1 MNNNENS
8 VISILCPTRGR
19 PSNVKRLVESIL
31 TSAEKPKLLEILFY
45 VDNDDATFPKEIAE
59 LKEVTVFRGPNIWI
73 SNAHNYLYVHSQGS
87 IIFSAGDDMI
97 FQTKGWDSIVRE
109 KFRLIPDGIGLVFGD
124 DLGTHAGKIATH
136 GFFHRNWVDALGT
149 WVQPGRGS
157 LWDMWSTENARLLN
171 RLFFIDNLIIEH
183 RHYRQSASAVS
194 FDETYSRIRT
204 SNASFRPEITYRKL
218 SRERR
223 HDRLLLAS
231 FMSDTPPVESNFIF
245 SELLIKLFRSRMRE
259 ETKLRFRSLTNREL
273 LFVLLHWSS
282 KKLLRIKG

>member
-1 MNNNENS
+1 MNTNENN

-31 TSAEKPKLLEILFY
+31 TNAEKPELLEILFY
-45 VDNDDATFPKEIAE
+45 VDNDDATFPKEIGE
-59 LKEVTVFRGPNIWI
+59 LREVTVFRGPNIWI

-97 FQTKGWDSIVRE
+97 FQTNGWDSIVRE
-109 KFRLIPDGIGLVFGD
+109 KFRVIPDGIGLVFGD

-183 RHYRQSASAVS
+183 RHYRQSASTVS

-231 FMSDTPPVESNFIF
+231 FMSDTPPVESNFMF
-245 SELLIKLFRSRMRE
+245 SELLIKLFKSRMSD
-259 ETKLRFRSLTNREL
+259 ETKLRFRSLTNSEL
-273 LFVLLHWSS
+273 LFGFLNWSS
-282 KKLLRIKG
+282 KKLLRINR

>member
-1 MNNNENS
+1 M
-8 VISILCPTRGR
+8 CPTRGR

-31 TSAEKPKLLEILFY
+31 NNAERPDLLEILFY
-45 VDNDDATFPKEIAE
+45 VDNDDATFPCEIAE
-59 LKEVTVFRGPNIWI
+59 LREVTVFRGPSIWI

-87 IIFSAGDDMI
+87 IIFTAGDDMI
-97 FQTKGWDSIVRE
+97 FQTNGWDSIVRE

-157 LWDMWSTENARLLN
+157 LWDMWSTENARILN

-231 FMSDTPPVESNFIF
+231 YMSDTPPVESNFLF
-245 SELLIKLFRSRMRE
+245 SEMLIRLFRFRMSD
-259 ETKLRFRSLTNREL
+259 ETKLRLASLTNSEL
-273 LFVLLHWSS
+273 IFGFLNWSS
-282 KKLLRIKG
+282 KKLLRIKQ

>member
-1 MNNNENS
+1 MNTSENS

-31 TSAEKPKLLEILFY
+31 TSAKRPELLEILFY

-59 LKEVTVFRGPNIWI
+59 LRGVTVFRGPNIWI

-97 FQTKGWDSIVRE
+97 FQTNGWDNIVRE
-109 KFRLIPDGIGLVFGD
+109 KFRLIPAGIGLVFGD

-171 RLFFIDNLIIEH
+171 RLFFMENLIIEH

-194 FDETYSRIRT
+194 FDDTYARIRT
-204 SNASFRPEITYRKL
+204 SNASFKPEITYRKL

-231 FMSDTPPVESNFIF
+231 VMTDTPPIEPNFVF
-245 SELLIKLFRSRMRE
+245 SEILVKLFKSRMSE
-259 ETKLRFRSLTNREL
+259 ESKLRFRSLTNKEL
-273 LFVLLHWSS
+273 LYVLLFSS
-282 KKLLRIKG
+282 TKKLLRMKR